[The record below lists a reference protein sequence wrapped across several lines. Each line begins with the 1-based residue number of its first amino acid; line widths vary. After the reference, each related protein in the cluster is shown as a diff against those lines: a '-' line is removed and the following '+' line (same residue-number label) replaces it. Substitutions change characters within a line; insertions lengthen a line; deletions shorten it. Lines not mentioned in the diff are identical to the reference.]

1 MVNLLN
7 NKTIIMSVY
16 LRQIPEFLKFQNSDK
31 TIAIEVTTSEEE
43 PLIYINDGNVTIKVS
58 DIEFITNSLESIEN
72 IFKEIKNGNK

>member
-1 MVNLLN
+1 
-7 NKTIIMSVY
+7 MSVY